1 MTLDRKALWKALIAS
16 FSVYLIPLATAHVV
30 LVWGWAV
37 FVEFFAGRS
46 GREPLWLAG
55 DAGLAVALQGS
66 AFILFAWIFSGRG
79 RRWLVLVPAVP
90 VFGVALNYA
99 YFVALPSYS

>member
-1 MTLDRKALWKALIAS
+1 MTLDRKVLWKALIAS
-16 FSVYLIPLATAHVV
+16 FSVYLIPLAAGHVV
-30 LVWGWAV
+30 LIWGWAV

-46 GREPLWLAG
+46 GREPLWLAA

-66 AFILFAWIFSGRG
+66 AFILFVWIFSGRG

-90 VFGVALNYA
+90 VFGVVLN
-99 YFVALPSYS
+99 